1 VTRAK
6 KIALGVVVGLPLVCC
21 LGGYLTIQ
29 GMVRRAMNSMP
40 ADLAE
45 LRRQGFPTE
54 PADLDPATP
63 IPLNQNAAPLYLQAT
78 KLLAEGKP
86 ADRLA
91 DQVGKGMSAKATA
104 KQRQEAEA
112 AFAKLG
118 DVVALAERAADRP
131 VCHFSRDWRQGAH
144 LIFPEYASIK
154 GLAKLLAYKAERQSE
169 AGDWRGA
176 LVSIRRSQKIS
187 QHVGNDP
194 TLIGLLVQIACE
206 SISMSSFRH
215 VIDRHDGSAAFL
227 AEARKVH
234 AGFGPLAD
242 FRRAM
247 GGEFVMV
254 RATIQGLSSVRDV
267 QFLQSG
273 EGGDSGMKG
282 SPLDKMLVPM
292 KGAFEAK
299 YIHEYR
305 QLVPDLP
312 RDPEKW
318 QQAQEATERSEKRVS
333 GDQSLFGVMNQIF
346 FPVFSQASQSAG
358 RMQAERRLTEVS
370 LRLLQARL
378 NGPLPRALPADPKVS
393 EDPFGTG
400 LLRYVRNGRGFTVYS
415 VGPDGTDDGGKVRS
429 SSSSSPAYDL
439 VATFK

>member
-6 KIALGVVVGLPLVCC
+6 KIALGLVVGLPLVCC

-54 PADLDPATP
+54 PADLDPKTP
-63 IPLNQNAAPLYLQAT
+63 IPADRNAAPLYRQAMR
-78 KLLAEGKP
+78 LLANGQP
-86 ADRLA
+86 SDRLYEA
-91 DQVGKGMSAKATA
+91 VSAGMSTRATA
-104 KQRQEAEA
+104 QRRKAAAEA
-112 AFAKLG
+112 FPKLA

-131 VCHFSRDWRQGAH
+131 TCHFDRDWRLGAK
-144 LIFPEYASIK
+144 LIFPEYAPMK
-154 GLAKLLAYKAERQSE
+154 ALTKLLVYKAERQSQS
-169 AGDWRGA
+169 GDWQGA
-176 LVSIRRSQKIS
+176 LVSIRRAQRIS
-187 QHVGNDP
+187 QHAGDDP

-206 SISMSSFRH
+206 AIATNAFRH
-215 VIDRHDGSAAFL
+215 VIDRHDGNAAFL

-254 RATIQGLSSVRDV
+254 RSTIQGLSSIRDV
-267 QFLQSG
+267 RGLQTGAEEASATPR
-273 EGGDSGMKG
+273 
-282 SPLDKMLVPM
+282 SPLDTLLVPL

-299 YIHEYR
+299 YVHEYR
-305 QLVPDLP
+305 LLVPDLP
-312 RDPEKW
+312 RAPENW
-318 QQAQEATERSEKRVS
+318 RQAQTAMDRSEKRVS

-346 FPVFSQASQSAG
+346 FPVFSQATQATG
-358 RMQAERRLTEVS
+358 RMEAERRLTEVS